1 MIGRTWVA
9 RDPKAAL
16 AWAHA
21 LPAGTP
27 REAAL
32 AGIDAGLG
40 IASFR
45 SREVA
50 DTLAQTR
57 AVPAARSPEGLLGP
71 ERDRALRQVF
81 EKRLFASPVRAADWL
96 SSLPAPDRTDE
107 MVDRLAREWFAI
119 NPAAAETWL
128 DQNIPSS
135 VRREQLRQD
144 VRR

>member
-1 MIGRTWVA
+1 MA

-71 ERDRALRQVF
+71 ERDRALRRVF
-81 EKRLFASPVRAADWL
+81 EERLFASPVRAADWL
-96 SSLPAPDRTDE
+96 SSLPAPD
-107 MVDRLAREWFAI
+107 AREWFAI

-128 DQNIPSS
+128 DQNIPSP

-144 VRR
+144 ARR

>member
-1 MIGRTWVA
+1 M
-9 RDPKAAL
+9 
-16 AWAHA
+16 
-21 LPAGTP
+21 
-27 REAAL
+27 
-32 AGIDAGLG
+32 
-40 IASFR
+40 
-45 SREVA
+45 
-50 DTLAQTR
+50 
-57 AVPAARSPEGLLGP
+57 PAARSPEGLLGP

-81 EKRLFASPVRAADWL
+81 EERLFASPVRAADWL
-96 SSLPAPDRTDE
+96 ISLPAPDRTDE